1 MNKPFKIYIIA
12 GEASGDYHAGMLLKA
27 LKELNPQI
35 EAKGWGGNSLKA
47 AGMEIEIPYEKTN
60 FMGFVEV
67 IKNLAY
73 ILKLF
78 KTTKKSIQNFK
89 PDLLLLV
96 DYPGFNLRMAQWAKR
111 QNLPV
116 FYFIAPQIW
125 AWKESRI
132 KIIQECVQKLFVI
145 LPFEK
150 EYFSKFNIPSSY
162 HGHPLMERIAV
173 FKSAIGFRKQWNLNN
188 KSIIAILPGSRKQ
201 EIQLLLPDYLDAVKG
216 ECKYQV
222 VIAGMQ
228 QHRELYHQILESKK
242 MNFPIVYDD
251 MYSLLKHS
259 KMAMVTSGTASLETA
274 LFGVPEVVCYK
285 GNIFS
290 YWIALKLVKI
300 KFIALANL
308 IVNKKI
314 VVELIQNECNPDRIR
329 SEIDNLKNPQYRNT
343 VKLELKILQ
352 AKLFEIGC
360 YQEIAKDFMNS
371 ISTLKNE
378 R

>member
-1 MNKPFKIYIIA
+1 MNRPFKIYIIA

-27 LKELNPQI
+27 LKELKPQI
-35 EAKGWGGNSLKA
+35 EAKGWGGNSLLA
-47 AGMEIEIPYEKTN
+47 AGMEIEISYEKTN

-78 KTTKKSIQNFK
+78 KTTKKSIQDFK

-96 DYPGFNLRMAQWAKR
+96 DYPGFNLRMAQWANR
-111 QNLPV
+111 QNIPV

-132 KIIQECVQKLFVI
+132 KILQECVQKLFVI

-150 EYFSKFNIPSSY
+150 EYFSKFNIPTSY
-162 HGHPLMERIAV
+162 HGHPLMERIKH
-173 FKSAIGFRKQWNLNN
+173 FKSSPNFRSQWNLNI
-188 KSIIAILPGSRKQ
+188 KSIIALLPGSRKQ
-201 EIQLLLPDYLDAVKG
+201 EIQLLLPEYLDAVKN
-216 ECKYQV
+216 ECKYQP
-222 VIAGMQ
+222 VIAGMP
-228 QHRELYHQILESKK
+228 QHRELYKQILQTKK
-242 MNFPIVYDD
+242 LDIPIVFDD

-259 KMAMVTSGTASLETA
+259 KMAVVTSGTASLETA

-290 YWIALKLVKI
+290 YWIARKLVKI

-314 VVELIQNECNPDRIR
+314 VTELIQGDCQPARIV
-329 SEIDNLKNPQYRNT
+329 SEIQNLKNPIYRNN
-343 VKLELKILQ
+343 VKQELKILQ
-352 AKLFEIGC
+352 EKLFEIDC
-360 YQEIAKDFMNS
+360 YKEIAKDFIASVSSLN
-371 ISTLKNE
+371 K
-378 R
+378 